1 MVGFPQWKIYFI
13 AVVILSGIWFALPN
27 FVTADFLPHKKL
39 NLGLDLRGGSQ
50 LLLEI
55 DYDKYQKEQLSYIVE
70 ELRKTL
76 NSQTPKIGYKNL
88 GVEGN
93 AAVFNIREP
102 EKAASTQALINN
114 SIPGVSATITGDKF
128 SVGFSD
134 ATIAQQK
141 TSLMQQ
147 SIEIIRR
154 RVDETGTKEP
164 TIQSQGNN
172 RILLQVAGADNP
184 EEIKQKINTTAK
196 LSFHM
201 VKGESPVP
209 ADKVPD
215 PGYMIMKDT
224 QGRAWEI
231 EKQQLLG
238 GENLV
243 NANQTFDMYNHA
255 AVAFKL
261 DNRGGKIF
269 GDVTR
274 ENVGH
279 LFASVLDDTIISAPR
294 IQEPILGGSGQITGS
309 FTPEEANKLAT
320 LLRAGALPT
329 SLKILEERTV
339 GASLGQDSINAG
351 TRASYIAT
359 FLVAVFMIVSYGFFG
374 VISVVALIVNIIMII
389 AGMSLLQATMTLP
402 GIAGIALTTGIAVDA
417 NVLIFE
423 RIREEIRHG
432 KKPFAAI
439 EQGFDRAFSTITDSN
454 VATLTTAVLLYIFG
468 TGTVK
473 GFAVSLSIGI
483 IASMFTAIMLSRFII
498 TMWLN
503 KARPTTLKL

>member
-1 MVGFPQWKIYFI
+1 M
-13 AVVILSGIWFALPN
+13 
-27 FVTADFLPHKKL
+27 
-39 NLGLDLRGGSQ
+39 
-50 LLLEI
+50 LEI
-55 DYDKYQKEQLSYIVE
+55 DYDKYQKEQLAYIVE

-76 NSQTPKIGYKNL
+76 LSAHIGYKNL

-93 AAVFNIREP
+93 FATFNIREP
-102 EKAASTQALINN
+102 EKTSTTQALINN
-114 SIPGVSATITGDKF
+114 SVPGVQATVNGDKF
-128 SVGFSD
+128 QVGFSD
-134 ATIAQQK
+134 ATVAQQK
-141 TSLMQQ
+141 TSLMAQ

-164 TIQSQGNN
+164 IIQSQGSS

-196 LSFHM
+196 LNFHM
-201 VKGESPVP
+201 VKGDAPVAKGTTP
-209 ADKVPD
+209 E
-215 PGYMIMKDT
+215 PGYIVLPD
-224 QGRAWEI
+224 QEGRFWEV
-231 EKQQLLG
+231 EKQPLLG

-243 NANQTFDMYNHA
+243 NASQTFDMYNHA

-274 ENVGH
+274 DNVGH
-279 LFASVLDDTIISAPR
+279 LFASVLDGIVISAPR

-309 FTPEEANKLAT
+309 FTAEEANKLAT
-320 LLRAGALPT
+320 LLRAGALPA

-359 FLVAVFMIVSYGFFG
+359 FLVAIFMIASYGFFG
-374 VISVVALIVNIIMII
+374 MISVVALAVNIIIII
-389 AGMSLLQATMTLP
+389 AAMSLIQSTMTLP

-432 KKPFAAI
+432 KKPFAAV
-439 EQGFDRAFSTITDSN
+439 EQGFDRAFSTIMDAN

-468 TGTVK
+468 TGTIK

-483 IASMFTAIMLSRFII
+483 IASMFTAIMLSRFLI
-498 TMWLN
+498 TLWLN
-503 KARPTTLKL
+503 KARPQSLKL